1 MARIRPG
8 GAALALAQRYR
19 LALDRVPP
27 RGLAG
32 ERLGR
37 ASGSSLEFQ
46 DRRPYE
52 SGDDVRHVDWRALA
66 RSDQLMVRLWREEVL
81 ARVELLVDTSRSMA
95 IDTAKAQLAVDLAA
109 LLAQVAREDGAQV
122 VPVALGAVPRP
133 VSLDELARDGLEFDD
148 RTPFEAA
155 LRAASSLQ
163 RHGAVCVVLGD
174 FLFPH
179 DPRALVRSLAARAGA
194 LAFVQ
199 VLSPGESAPRAGT
212 AHRLV
217 DCESEQML
225 DLVLD
230 APTVTRYG
238 ARLQNLIDGLETE
251 CRRAQARFVSLIAG
265 EPLEALARE
274 RLAPCSILAPR

>member
-1 MARIRPG
+1 VRIRPSS
-8 GAALALAQRYR
+8 AAFELAQRYR

-52 SGDDVRHVDWRALA
+52 VGDDVRHVDWRALA
-66 RSDQLMVRLWREEVL
+66 RSDQLMVRQWREEVL
-81 ARVELLVDTSRSMA
+81 ARVEILVDTSRSMA
-95 IDTAKAQLAVDLAA
+95 IDAPKAQLAVDLVA
-109 LLAQVAREDGAQV
+109 LLAHSAREDGGQV
-122 VPVALGAVPRP
+122 VVVALGAVPRQ
-133 VSLDELARDGLEFDD
+133 VSLDELARDGLELDD
-148 RTPFEAA
+148 RTPLEPA
-155 LRAASSLQ
+155 LRAASGLQ
-163 RHGAVCVVLGD
+163 RHGAVCVVLSD

-179 DPRALVRSLAARAGA
+179 DPRALVRSQAARSGA

-199 VLSPGESAPRAGT
+199 VLASSESAPGAGA

-217 DCESEQML
+217 DCESEQAL

-230 APTVTRYG
+230 APTVTRYR
-238 ARLQNLIDGLETE
+238 ARLQNLVDGLESE
-251 CRRAQARFVSLIAG
+251 CRRARAHFVSLVAQ
-265 EPLEALARE
+265 ENLELLVRE
-274 RLAPCSILAPR
+274 RVAPGGLLVPR

>member
-1 MARIRPG
+1 MRFRPSRE
-8 GAALALAQRYR
+8 ALDLAQRFT

-52 SGDDVRHVDWRALA
+52 AGDDVRHVDWRALA

-81 ARVELLVDTSRSMA
+81 ARVEILVDTSRSMA
-95 IDTAKAQLAVDLAA
+95 IDPPKAQLTVDLAG
-109 LLAQVAREDGAQV
+109 LLAHVAREDGAQV
-122 VPVALGAVPRP
+122 VVVALGAVPRP
-133 VSLDELARDGLEFDD
+133 VSLDEVTRDGLELDD
-148 RTPFEAA
+148 RTPFEAT
-155 LRAASSLQ
+155 LRAASGLQ
-163 RHGAVCVVLGD
+163 RHGAVCVVLSD

-179 DPRALVRSLAARAGA
+179 DPRALVRSVAARAGA
-194 LAFVQ
+194 LALVQ
-199 VLSPGESAPRAGT
+199 VLSSNESAPRAGL

-217 DCESEQML
+217 DCESEQTL

-230 APTVTRYG
+230 ASTVARYR
-238 ARLQNLIDGLETE
+238 ARLQNLVDGLESE
-251 CRRAQARFVSLIAG
+251 CRRARARFVSQVAEERLAT
-265 EPLEALARE
+265 LARE
-274 RLAPCSILAPR
+274 RLAPEGLLAPR

>member
-1 MARIRPG
+1 MRYRPSRE
-8 GAALALAQRYR
+8 ALDLAQRYR
-19 LALDRVPP
+19 LALERVPP

-46 DRRPYE
+46 ERRPYQP
-52 SGDDVRHVDWRALA
+52 GDDVRHVDWRALA
-66 RSDQLMVRLWREEVL
+66 RSDQLVVRLWREEVL
-81 ARVELLVDTSRSMA
+81 ARVEILVDTSCSMA
-95 IDTAKAQLAVDLAA
+95 IDEQKAQLAVDLAA
-109 LLAQVAREDGAQV
+109 LLAHGARADGSQVLV
-122 VPVALGAVPRP
+122 VALGAQPRP
-133 VSLDELARDGLEFDD
+133 VSLEELTHDGLAFDD

-155 LRAASSLQ
+155 LRGASGLL
-163 RHGAVCVVLGD
+163 RHGAVCVVLSD

-199 VLSPGESAPRAGT
+199 VLAADEGAPRSGA

-217 DCESEQML
+217 DCENEQTL

-230 APTVTRYG
+230 APTVARYRS
-238 ARLQNLIDGLETE
+238 RLQNLIDGLESE
-251 CRRAQARFVSLIAG
+251 CRRAQARFASLVAA
-265 EPLEALARE
+265 EPLGVQARE
-274 RLAPCSILAPR
+274 HLTRAELISPR

>member
-1 MARIRPG
+1 MRVRPSRE
-8 GAALALAQRYR
+8 ALDLSQRYR

-46 DRRPYE
+46 DRRSYE
-52 SGDDVRHVDWRALA
+52 VGDDVRHVDWRALA
-66 RSDQLMVRLWREEVL
+66 RSDQLVVRLWREEVL
-81 ARVELLVDTSRSMA
+81 PRVEILIDASRSMA
-95 IDTAKAQLAVDLAA
+95 IDARKAQLAADLAA
-109 LLAQVAREDGAQV
+109 LLAHGAHEDGAQAILI
-122 VPVALGAVPRP
+122 ALGAVPRQ

-155 LRAASSLQ
+155 LRSASGLQ

-179 DPRALVRSLAARAGA
+179 DARSLVRSLAAKAGA

-199 VLSPGESAPRAGT
+199 VLSPDERAPRAGV

-217 DCESEQML
+217 DCENEQTL

-230 APTVTRYG
+230 EPTVRRYR
-238 ARLQNLIDGLETE
+238 ARLQNLVDGLESE
-251 CRRAQARFVSLIAG
+251 CRRAGARFASLVAEG
-265 EPLEALARE
+265 SLESLARE
-274 RLAPCSILAPR
+274 HLAPLGLLAPR

>member
-1 MARIRPG
+1 MRHRPSRE
-8 GAALALAQRYR
+8 ALDLAQRYR
-19 LALDRVPP
+19 LALERVPP

-46 DRRPYE
+46 ERRPYQP
-52 SGDDVRHVDWRALA
+52 GDDVRHVDWRALA

-81 ARVELLVDTSRSMA
+81 ARVEILVDTSRSMA
-95 IDTAKAQLAVDLAA
+95 VDARKAQLAADLAG
-109 LLAQVAREDGAQV
+109 LLAHGARADGSQVLLL
-122 VPVALGAVPRP
+122 ALGAQPRP
-133 VSLDELARDGLEFDD
+133 VSLEELTHDGLAFDD
-148 RTPFEAA
+148 RTPFEPA
-155 LRAASSLQ
+155 LRAASGLQ
-163 RHGAVCVVLGD
+163 RHGAVCVVLSD

-179 DPRALVRSLAARAGA
+179 DPRALVRSVSARAGA

-199 VLSPGESAPRAGT
+199 VLAADEHAPRAGA

-217 DCESEQML
+217 DCENEQTL

-230 APTVTRYG
+230 TATVGRYR

-251 CRRAQARFVSLIAG
+251 CRRAQAFFASLVANAPVA
-265 EPLEALARE
+265 ELARE
-274 RLAPCSILAPR
+274 RLVPTGLLAPR